1 MKQLKLMLTAIFAA
15 FGRLFTFRAVQG
27 GGGNF
32 NFWRAFGAV
41 CLSAILAIGN
51 VAFAGNATFAIGER
65 QATQATDGRIDI
77 AYRYDHRDSYKG
89 VSKTELDT
97 KRGEDG
103 WTYLHEVVARGKMRQ
118 IGELLRMRADTEIR
132 TSTRGRTA
140 LHIAADTGNHDVV
153 LMLLRAR
160 AHIEAWDKE
169 GRTPL
174 HLAAAA
180 GHRYAV
186 EVLVKKRANVHA
198 QDKKGRT
205 PLHLAVQTNASKLH
219 TPVLPNAVMEWLID
233 RRADVNAKD
242 DEGRTPLH
250 LAAQANKIKSVRYL
264 LENPRSK
271 ANKNAKDNA
280 GRTAL
285 EVAVYAGSTFVAEK
299 LIKEYKMDPWSIYYA
314 TKPDKMTPLHHAAK
328 DNAKAV
334 KTLLKLRA
342 EIEARDVRGYTPLHI
357 AALHNNAEAV
367 RVLIAKGADVNA
379 LSNRKYKRQMPLHLA
394 ARHNATDAAR
404 ELIQGEA
411 SPLYDDGEG
420 KTPVSIAIHHHGFF
434 SGIAYLMREEE
445 HRIKCK
451 IKGGFFCF

>member
-1 MKQLKLMLTAIFAA
+1 M
-15 FGRLFTFRAVQG
+15 
-27 GGGNF
+27 
-32 NFWRAFGAV
+32 
-41 CLSAILAIGN
+41 
-51 VAFAGNATFAIGER
+51 
-65 QATQATDGRIDI
+65 
-77 AYRYDHRDSYKG
+77 
-89 VSKTELDT
+89 SKAELDT

-118 IGELLRMRADTEIR
+118 IGELLRMRTDTEIR

-186 EVLVKKRANVHA
+186 EALVKKRANVHA

-205 PLHLAVQTNASKLH
+205 PLHLAVQTDASKLH

-271 ANKNAKDNA
+271 ANRNAKDNA

-285 EVAVYAGSTFVAEK
+285 EVAVYAGSTFVAGK
-299 LIKEYKMDPWSIYYA
+299 LIEEYKTDASFIHK
-314 TKPDKMTPLHHAAK
+314 TGKDKMTPLHHAAK

-334 KTLLKLRA
+334 KTLLELGAK
-342 EIEARDVRGYTPLHI
+342 IDVRDARGYMPLHI
-357 AALHNNAEAV
+357 AALNNNAEAV
-367 RVLIAKGADVNA
+367 RVLIAKGANVYA
-379 LSNRKYKRQMPLHLA
+379 QNRKHKRQTPLHFA
-394 ARHNATDAAR
+394 ARHNATDAAW
-404 ELIQGEA
+404 ELIQGGA
-411 SPLYDDGEG
+411 NPLVVDSEG
-420 KTPVSIAIHHHGFF
+420 NHSFDIAKYHYGFF
-434 SGIAYLMREEE
+434 SGIAYLMRQEAN
-445 HRIKCK
+445 RIRCAGKPFWCRD
-451 IKGGFFCF
+451 